1 MNMPDKKTI
10 PGAVDIEVLREAANE
25 IIRLMDDF
33 TLGAC
38 LFPRANYRAM
48 FPRIR
53 DGRLF
58 VRVGCMIDEIVG
70 EE

>member
-1 MNMPDKKTI
+1 MSDKKPIT
-10 PGAVDIEVLREAANE
+10 GAVNVEVLREATNE

-53 DGRLF
+53 EGRLF
-58 VRVGCMIDEIVG
+58 VRMGCVIDEIV

>member
-1 MNMPDKKTI
+1 MSDKKPIT
-10 PGAVDIEVLREAANE
+10 GAVNVEVLREAANE

-38 LFPRANYRAM
+38 LFPRANYRAI

-53 DGRLF
+53 EGRLF
-58 VRVGCMIDEIVG
+58 VRVGCVIDEIV
-70 EE
+70 EEE